1 VRDSLVAINIINED
15 KLLNINGNGVPLLFY
30 WNGEDNILESI
41 FNVQHFNL
49 NICNLIN
56 NIENYASSKIAL
68 FYFKYDENNKEQY
81 NEISVLIQDYIKL
94 KDFPED
100 KIDFYKEYIWQHFAY
115 LYKSVYQE
123 DYNKDVN
130 MLSIEDSILDIYDK
144 IKEKHPKRV
153 MKSTVLNYVRSELM
167 KTNHLNMDNTDWIIN
182 KLDSLLNERE

>member
-1 VRDSLVAINIINED
+1 MRDSLVSINIIND
-15 KLLNINGNGVPLLFY
+15 NKLLNFNGNGVPLLFY
-30 WNGEDNILESI
+30 WNGEDDVLDSI
-41 FNVQHFNL
+41 FKMDIFKTKIYDV
-49 NICNLIN
+49 IN
-56 NIENYASSKIAL
+56 DVNNYTNSKIAL
-68 FYFKYDENNKEQY
+68 FYFKYIENKEQY
-81 NEISVLIQDYIKL
+81 SELSVLIQDYIKL

-123 DYNKDVN
+123 DYDKDIN

>member
-1 VRDSLVAINIINED
+1 MRDSLVAINIINDD
-15 KLLNINGNGVPLLFY
+15 KLLNINGNGIPLLFY
-30 WNGEDNILESI
+30 WDGEDDVLDSI
-41 FNVQHFNL
+41 FRMDIFKAKIYDV
-49 NICNLIN
+49 IN
-56 NIENYASSKIAL
+56 NVDNYTNSKIAL
-68 FYFKYDENNKEQY
+68 FYFKYNGDEEQY
-81 NEISVLIQDYIKL
+81 NELSVLIQDYIKL

-100 KIDFYKEYIWQHFAY
+100 KIDFYKEYIWQHFDY

-123 DYNKDVN
+123 EYDKDVN

>member
-1 VRDSLVAINIINED
+1 VRNSLVAINIVND
-15 KLLNINGNGVPLLFY
+15 NKLLNINGNGVPLLFY
-30 WNGEDNILESI
+30 WNGEDEVLDSI
-41 FNVQHFNL
+41 FKMDIFKAKIYDV
-49 NICNLIN
+49 IN
-56 NIENYASSKIAL
+56 DVNNYANSKIAL
-68 FYFKYDENNKEQY
+68 FYFKYIEDKEQY
-81 NEISVLIQDYIKL
+81 NELSVLIQDYIKL

-123 DYNKDVN
+123 DYDKDIN

-182 KLDSLLNERE
+182 KLDNLLNERE

>member
-1 VRDSLVAINIINED
+1 MKDSLVSINIIND
-15 KLLNINGNGVPLLFY
+15 NKLLNINKNGVPLLFY
-30 WNGEDNILESI
+30 WNGTDDVLESI
-41 FNVQHFNL
+41 FKIDTFK
-49 NICNLIN
+49 
-56 NIENYASSKIAL
+56 SKIYDVINDVNNYTNSKISL

-81 NEISVLIQDYIKL
+81 NELSVFIQDYIKL

-115 LYKSVYQE
+115 LYKSVYQN
-123 DYNKDVN
+123 DYDKDVN

-153 MKSTVLNYVRSELM
+153 MKTTVLNYVRSELM

-182 KLDSLLNERE
+182 KLDILLNERE

>member
-1 VRDSLVAINIINED
+1 VKDSLVAINIVNDNE
-15 KLLNINGNGVPLLFY
+15 LLNINGNGVPLLFY
-30 WNGEDNILESI
+30 WNGEDEVLDSI
-41 FNVQHFNL
+41 FKMDIFKAKIYDV
-49 NICNLIN
+49 IN
-56 NIENYASSKIAL
+56 NVNNYANSKIAL
-68 FYFKYDENNKEQY
+68 FYFKYIEDKEQY
-81 NEISVLIQDYIKL
+81 NELSVLIQDYIKL

-123 DYNKDVN
+123 DYDKDVN

-167 KTNHLNMDNTDWIIN
+167 KTNHLNMDNTDWIID